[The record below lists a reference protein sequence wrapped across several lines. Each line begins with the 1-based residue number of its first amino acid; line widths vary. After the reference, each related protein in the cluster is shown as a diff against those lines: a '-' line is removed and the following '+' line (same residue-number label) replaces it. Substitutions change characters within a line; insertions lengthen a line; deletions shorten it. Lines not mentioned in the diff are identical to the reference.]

1 MQDGILK
8 GTGNSRYLKSIADF
22 LTQYPTYEDMVAALV
37 AGTLP
42 IDLNGIN
49 TAGWSQVPTYLNKAN
64 LLSDTTETAI
74 WGDTGNRTV
83 DAALAELGAGVNT
96 LETSKGNASVV
107 TGSYSGS
114 GSTSKTL
121 NFSAPPKAVLIATVM
136 GTAAYAAT
144 FVRSASIAPWASYV
158 AGSVNTGLTWSG
170 NSLKFSAPSGG
181 NASQAQNVSGST
193 YYYCALL

>member
-64 LLSDTTETAI
+64 LLSDSTESAI
-74 WGDTGNRTV
+74 WGSTGNRTV
-83 DAALAELGAGVNT
+83 DAALAELSGGTIENLNFVAGVAQKTGLGNGV
-96 LETSKGNASVV
+96 ETSISVTFPKVPKLLVYQYFRASSP
-107 TGSYSGS
+107 SYTLYCNGP
-114 GSTSKTL
+114 GDLTSNVLTVSL
-121 NFSAPPKAVLIATVM
+121 NSIPETTILRL
-136 GTAAYAAT
+136 AYAA
-144 FVRSASIAPWASYV
+144 I
-158 AGSVNTGLTWSG
+158 
-170 NSLKFSAPSGG
+170 
-181 NASQAQNVSGST
+181 
-193 YYYCALL
+193 C

>member
-42 IDLNGIN
+42 IDLDGIN

-74 WGDTGNRTV
+74 WGSTGNRTV
-83 DAALAELGAGVNT
+83 DAAVAELNALIENVQTGVNR
-96 LETSKGNASVV
+96 KVSVK
-107 TGSYSGS
+107 TGSYSTTQDSTITVTVGS
-114 GSTSKTL
+114 RPKLVLVSSNSRPSLANQGYWAWSGVSDIITITSTGFTH
-121 NFSAPPKAVLIATVM
+121 N
-136 GTAAYAAT
+136 AASQI
-144 FVRSASIAPWASYV
+144 SASYKYIALY
-158 AGSVNTGLTWSG
+158 
-170 NSLKFSAPSGG
+170 
-181 NASQAQNVSGST
+181 
-193 YYYCALL
+193 